1 MVDLDADGFL
11 TWLDEYERLWR
22 TSGVAG
28 LSDLFAEQASYLQS
42 PVEQPHV
49 GIDAIAAMWEAQ
61 RDGADEVFTMTREVV
76 AITGDT
82 GVARVLVRYGEPVRQ
97 EYIDLW
103 VVRFD
108 SSGKAVHF
116 EEWPYWPGKTFAA
129 GRAKPVVVDA
139 ASVQTDGY
147 AEWVRSGSLS
157 AGVYRLAAGAA
168 DGQSPHDED
177 EVYVVTRGTGALE
190 IEGSATPVGPG
201 SVAYVPARA
210 QHRFVDISDDLEL
223 VVVFAPPES
232 ESSG

>member
-1 MVDLDADGFL
+1 MADLDADRFL
-11 TWLDEYERLWR
+11 AWIDDYERLWR

-28 LSDLFAEQASYLQS
+28 LPDLFAEQASYMQS
-42 PVEQPHV
+42 PVEAPHV
-49 GIDAIAAMWEAQ
+49 GLKAIATMWEAQ
-61 RDGADEVFTMTREVV
+61 REGADEVFTMTREVV
-76 AITGDT
+76 AVTGDT
-82 GVARVLVRYGEPVRQ
+82 GIARVLVRYGEPLRQ

-108 SSGKAVHF
+108 SSGRAVHF
-116 EEWPYWPGKTFAA
+116 EEWPYWPVKRAA
-129 GRAKPVVVDA
+129 PVVIDA
-139 ASVQTDGY
+139 ASVETELY

-168 DGQSPHDED
+168 DGQSPHEED
-177 EVYVVTRGTGALE
+177 EVYVVTRGAASLE
-190 IEGSATPVGPG
+190 IEGLASPVQPG

-210 QHRFVDISDDLEL
+210 PHRFVDISDDLEV